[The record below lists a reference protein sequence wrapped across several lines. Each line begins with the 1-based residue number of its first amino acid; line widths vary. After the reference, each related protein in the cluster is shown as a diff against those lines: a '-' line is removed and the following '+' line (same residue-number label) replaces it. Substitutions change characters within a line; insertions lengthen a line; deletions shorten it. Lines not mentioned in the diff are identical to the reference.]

1 MIKLPNT
8 GFKAFVNFSN
18 KLVFSKLKKKKPRS
32 CKVTIIPGEN
42 PNCTCKFYSDCG
54 LPCVHML
61 IEGQNNKI
69 DWCPWIHQCYF
80 PIKLDQ
86 CLENIIKKN
95 IIKINTFNYV
105 IIFK

>member
-42 PNCTCKFYSDCG
+42 PNCTCKFFQTVVCHVFTYLLWQKTTKSTG
-54 LPCVHML
+54 VL
-61 IEGQNNKI
+61 G
-69 DWCPWIHQCYF
+69 
-80 PIKLDQ
+80 
-86 CLENIIKKN
+86 
-95 IIKINTFNYV
+95 
-105 IIFK
+105 